1 MKKNKESDQT
11 KNHNKPKVSS
21 SKPFFIWGGL
31 LIIFMGAAF
40 VVFKQYTNKSKVTF
54 VPPRATVVQN
64 ANPQAEENPSAPI
77 DQKEGGTPSSRESLA
92 EQSSL
97 AELEGKVLC
106 YIVSLEQQLKV
117 AQNLFAQNSPQVLN
131 QIIARDLCQAVLMD
145 QIPLTTLVQFLQKL
159 NDPWAKAVLASVE
172 GIDQIKT
179 YRDLEKM
186 LGQKPEKKRSLWNKV
201 KQKWRAIIQVRKI
214 DKNGAYQETTLEDLR
229 RSLQTRDP
237 HEILRLYDN
246 LPIEEQETL
255 KDFKHAISER
265 VKLEGISIEI
275 LNTLAGG
282 KAE

>member
-11 KNHNKPKVSS
+11 KNHNRPKVSS
-21 SKPFFIWGGL
+21 LKTFFIWGGL

-64 ANPQAEENPSAPI
+64 ANPTVEEMSSVPF
-77 DQKEGGTPSSRESLA
+77 DQKEAEASSSRESLA
-92 EQSSL
+92 ELSSL
-97 AELEGKVLC
+97 AELEGKVLR
-106 YIVSLEQQLKV
+106 YIVSLEQQLKE

-131 QIIARDLCQAVLMD
+131 QMIARDLCQAVLMD

-159 NDPWAKAVLASVE
+159 NDPWAKAVLVNLE

-186 LGQKPEKKRSLWNKV
+186 LGQKPEKKRSLWSRV
-201 KQKWRAIIQVRKI
+201 KQKWGAMIQVRKI

-229 RSLQTRDP
+229 RSLQVRDP
-237 HEILRLYDN
+237 HEDLRLFNN
-246 LPIEEQETL
+246 LPVEEQESL
-255 KDFKHAISER
+255 KDFKNAISER
-265 VKLEGISIEI
+265 LKLEGISIEI

-282 KAE
+282 